1 MKARVT
7 LIGVIV
13 LAAAG
18 GWSLYALAPASEQ
31 LEYTFATVEPG
42 DIESV
47 VVSSGTLRALN
58 TVIVGSQLSGQVA
71 ELHADFNDTVKA
83 GDLVA
88 RIDPRTFEAR
98 VQQNRADVTVAQ
110 ANIESRKAELVR
122 ASATLGQARREL
134 ERRKSL
140 VANGHISA
148 SELDRDVTLVET
160 SRAQVAIARAAIT
173 NAEANLEQR
182 TAALAQAELDLER
195 TNIRSPVSGTVINRQ
210 VEVGQTVAAS
220 FTAPVLFEIGENL
233 RRMQVEASVDE
244 ADIGRVREGMPCR
257 FTVDA
262 YPDRQF
268 RGRIE
273 QVRKAPEEL
282 QNVVTYKVIVTA
294 ANDDLALLPGM
305 TANVEMVL
313 GSKSDV
319 LKIPNAALRF
329 APRGI
334 RNEQPA
340 SETAR
345 SPFGPGGIGGGFD
358 RAGGGFRPGGPGGR
372 PGGSPV
378 AAIREQFDLTPE
390 QSAALDGIEER
401 QRTAA
406 REAFQGAGGDRAL
419 MRERM
424 RSLGANLRREL
435 AQVLDGEQL
444 RTFDALQAGRAERR
458 RATVWMLEDGE
469 PTPKRVVTGL
479 ADEQSTEVL
488 QGLVE
493 GDRIIV
499 RATRRPG

>member
-1 MKARVT
+1 MKARAT
-7 LIGVIV
+7 FIAVIA
-13 LAAAG
+13 LAVAG
-18 GWSLYALAPASEQ
+18 GWSLYALSPASEQ

-58 TVIVGSQLSGQVA
+58 TVIVGSQLSGQIA
-71 ELHADFNDTVKA
+71 ELHADFNDTVEA

-98 VQQNRADVTVAQ
+98 VQQNRADVTVAL

-122 ASATLGQARREL
+122 ATATLGQARREL
-134 ERRKSL
+134 ERRQAL
-140 VANGHISA
+140 VDRGYISA
-148 SELDRDVTLVET
+148 SELDQDVTLVET
-160 SRAQVAIARAAIT
+160 SQAAVAIARAAIT

-182 TAALAQAELDLER
+182 RAALAQAELDLDR

-220 FTAPVLFEIGENL
+220 FATPVLFEIGENL

-244 ADIGRVREGMPCR
+244 ADIGRVREGMRCR

-305 TANVEMVL
+305 TANVEMIL

-329 APRGI
+329 APRGV
-334 RNEQPA
+334 RTEEPA
-340 SETAR
+340 IEPGR
-345 SPFGPGGIGGGFD
+345 SPFGPPGRGAGPRSGG
-358 RAGGGFRPGGPGGR
+358 

-378 AAIREQFDLTPE
+378 AAIREQFDLTPD
-390 QSAALDGIEER
+390 QAALLDAIEAR
-401 QRTAA
+401 QRSAVQD
-406 REAFQGAGGDRAL
+406 AFQGAGGDREL

-424 RSLGANLRREL
+424 RSLRANLRQEL
-435 AQVLDGEQL
+435 AAVLDADQL
-444 RTFDALQAGRAERR
+444 RSFDALQAGRAERR
-458 RATVWMLEDGE
+458 RATVWMFDDGE

-488 QGLVE
+488 QGLAE
-493 GDRIIV
+493 GDRVIV